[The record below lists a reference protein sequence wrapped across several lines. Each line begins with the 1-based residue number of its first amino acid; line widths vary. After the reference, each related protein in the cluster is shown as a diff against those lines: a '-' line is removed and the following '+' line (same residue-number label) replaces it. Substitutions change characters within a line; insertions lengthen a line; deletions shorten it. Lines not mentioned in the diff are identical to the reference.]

1 MVLVLFSISVL
12 VFLIFFAT
20 PGVDPAARIAGR
32 NADQA
37 TLLAVRK
44 DFGLDRPLPVQYGLM
59 MKKLF
64 VTRDLTSFVNRGAKV
79 IPQVVEAAPVTLS
92 LVIGA
97 AVVWVVFS
105 ILIGLVAAVFHGT
118 PLDALLMIVGLIGI
132 SMPVF
137 WLGEVV
143 NLLSQSRLHDS
154 FVFSWV
160 PPLGYVPLT
169 ESPVGWFKALL
180 LPWLTLSVLYIGIYA
195 RVLRASLVE
204 SQEEDFVRTAR
215 AKGLTERRV
224 MLRHSLRMSMVAF
237 ISLFGLDF
245 GALVGGAALLTEV
258 VFGLNGVGKLTYD
271 SLQNLDL
278 PVIMATVMYAAF
290 FVVLVERA
298 RRPRLR
304 LARPA
309 GAHCLRPARTPLL
322 EVRDLSVA
330 FRTEEGL
337 VRAVDGVSL
346 SVAPGEVVGI
356 VGESGS
362 GKTVSMLAVM
372 RLIRDP
378 NAVIE
383 GHVLPPRAGPV
394 AAVEKRDP
402 LGPWRRDRDGLPGSD
417 DVAHAGLHRRLAD
430 RRAAARARAHEREA
444 CARQRAVELLAE
456 VGISNPERRADD
468 FPHQFS
474 GGMRQRVMIA
484 MALSCN
490 PSLLIADEPTT
501 ALDVTIQAQILELM
515 KRLQRDHGSSIV
527 LITHDMGVVAE
538 IAERVV
544 VMYAGRIVE
553 EGPRAE
559 VFARPAAPLYLG
571 AARVDP
577 ARGPAARR
585 AGSPRS
591 RAPHRHRS
599 TSERDA
605 SFEPR
610 CPHRFDRCATRPE
623 LRERVAAGRKDAC
636 HLDPAVRPALRQ
648 ASLRGEAVREA
659 G

>member
-1 MVLVLFSISVL
+1 MLRFAARRLVSMVLVLFSISVL

-37 TLLAVRK
+37 TLQAVRK
-44 DFGLDRPLPVQYGLM
+44 DFGFDRPMPVQYALM

-118 PLDALLMIVGLIGI
+118 PLDALLMIIVLIGI

-169 ESPVGWFKALL
+169 ESPIGWFKVLL

-258 VFGLNGVGKLTYD
+258 VFGLNGLGKLTYD

-290 FVVLVERA
+290 FVVLVNA
-298 RRPRLR
+298 I
-304 LARPA
+304 
-309 GAHCLRPARTPLL
+309 
-322 EVRDLSVA
+322 VDLV
-330 FRTEEGL
+330 
-337 VRAVDGVSL
+337 
-346 SVAPGEVVGI
+346 
-356 VGESGS
+356 
-362 GKTVSMLAVM
+362 
-372 RLIRDP
+372 
-378 NAVIE
+378 
-383 GHVLPPRAGPV
+383 
-394 AAVEKRDP
+394 
-402 LGPWRRDRDGLPGSD
+402 
-417 DVAHAGLHRRLAD
+417 
-430 RRAAARARAHEREA
+430 
-444 CARQRAVELLAE
+444 
-456 VGISNPERRADD
+456 
-468 FPHQFS
+468 
-474 GGMRQRVMIA
+474 
-484 MALSCN
+484 
-490 PSLLIADEPTT
+490 
-501 ALDVTIQAQILELM
+501 
-515 KRLQRDHGSSIV
+515 
-527 LITHDMGVVAE
+527 
-538 IAERVV
+538 
-544 VMYAGRIVE
+544 YAW
-553 EGPRAE
+553 
-559 VFARPAAPLYLG
+559 
-571 AARVDP
+571 
-577 ARGPAARR
+577 
-585 AGSPRS
+585 
-591 RAPHRHRS
+591 
-599 TSERDA
+599 
-605 SFEPR
+605 
-610 CPHRFDRCATRPE
+610 
-623 LRERVAAGRKDAC
+623 
-636 HLDPAVRPALRQ
+636 LDPRVRIA
-648 ASLRGEAVREA
+648 
-659 G
+659 